1 MIPTRLLI
9 YLKFFMSKKIG
20 WQQVSRTI
28 LLDSKFLK
36 VYQDRVLLPDNSERD
51 YFLNKKSDIVVIVA
65 TTPNE
70 EIIILDEYKYAAGK
84 YMTVLPA
91 GHIENNEDV
100 VEAAKRE
107 LREETGYEGK
117 EYVYLGQLYE
127 APVQDLH
134 QIHVVRVKDA
144 QEKTHTLHENSED
157 ITTYLITKEKLK
169 EKILN
174 NQIQSCSTLGAL
186 SLSELI

>member
-1 MIPTRLLI
+1 
-9 YLKFFMSKKIG
+9 MSQNTG
-20 WQQVSRTI
+20 WQQISRTT

-36 VYQDRVLLPDNSERD
+36 VYQDRVLLPNNSERD
-51 YFLNKKSDIVVIVA
+51 YFLTKKSDIVVIVA
-65 TTPNE
+65 TTPDGQ
-70 EIIILDEYKYAAGK
+70 IILLDEYKYAAGK

-91 GHIENNEDV
+91 GHIENNEDA

-117 EYVYLGQLYE
+117 EYIYLGQLFE

-134 QIHVVRVKDA
+134 KVQVVRVKDA
-144 QEKTHTLHENSED
+144 QKQTNTSHENSED
-157 ITTYLITKEKLK
+157 ITSYLITKEKLK

-186 SLSELI
+186 SLSGLI